1 MKTPLLA
8 VAVIVAALLPAGF
21 LPAARAADPFYLG
34 TWKVASAVIAP
45 WADPATRKPDE
56 VEAKSLIGKTI
67 VIRSNAIDGPHTF
80 ACKGPKYKVRD
91 YPADWLFQGSFGEMH
106 ARDASVD
113 PAKLAAKLGF
123 QGTRWKTLETG
134 CGNELDYHFV
144 NPTTAEF
151 GLNDFVYTLKKE

>member
-1 MKTPLLA
+1 MSMKTCILPAAAIAA
-8 VAVIVAALLPAGF
+8 VLLPAA
-21 LPAARAADPFYLG
+21 PAADPFYVG

-45 WADPATRKPDE
+45 WADPATRKPDDA
-56 VEAKSLIGKTI
+56 EAKSLVGKTI
-67 VIRSNAIDGPHTF
+67 VIRANAIDGPRTF
-80 ACKGPKYKVRD
+80 ACKGPKYKVKD

-113 PAKLAAKLGF
+113 PARLASKLGF